1 MKYTDISHKGNISIN
16 IILILSAL
24 AGSTF
29 LYLTDL
35 IKSPVLLFLIG
46 VFLLY
51 PFRKESYLISRFLSL
66 ISLLFALWLLIDL
79 NIVLLPFII
88 AFTIAFLSD
97 PIIKKMESFKIK
109 RWLGSIIILGFLGG
123 AIAGF
128 SVFVFPLAFTQ
139 LNQIIQQVSQFV
151 NSITDFLESKQ
162 FYTFLS
168 SLGIPK
174 ASVKELVQTQLM
186 PKAEILFKSILEGLF
201 VLLSNVSAIANQILN
216 LVLIPIISFYI
227 IKDYPVLKELIQ
239 EILSSNHSKSYENIL
254 RISAILRLYVG
265 WQMLAALWIGT
276 VASVLLSILGIPYAI
291 VLGVLCGLLN
301 PIPFFGTIA
310 SMIIG
315 SIVAL
320 LADPPN
326 ASSHIIGL
334 ILVINGLHFINAY
347 IIEPRVLGTR
357 VGLHPVLLLGSLFV
371 FGHFLGFVGFLI
383 AVPTTAILMIF
394 FRDWKESL
402 NKKIYSEP
410 EMQKPS
416 TQ

>member
-1 MKYTDISHKGNISIN
+1 MKSIDISHKGNISIN

-35 IKSPVLLFLIG
+35 IKSPVLFFLIG

-51 PFRKESYLISRFLSL
+51 PFRKESYIISRFLSL

-320 LADPPN
+320 LADPLN
-326 ASSHIIGL
+326 ASSHILGL
-334 ILVINGLHFINAY
+334 VLVINGLHFINAY

>member
-35 IKSPVLLFLIG
+35 IKSPVLFFLIG

-51 PFRKESYLISRFLSL
+51 PFRKESYIISRFLSL

>member
-35 IKSPVLLFLIG
+35 IKSPVLFFLIG

-51 PFRKESYLISRFLSL
+51 PFRKESYIISRFLSL

-371 FGHFLGFVGFLI
+371 FGHFLGFIGFLI
-383 AVPTTAILMIF
+383 AVPTTAILMMF
-394 FRDWKESL
+394 FRDWKKSL

-410 EMQKPS
+410 EIQKPS

>member
-35 IKSPVLLFLIG
+35 IKSPVLFFLIG

-51 PFRKESYLISRFLSL
+51 PFRKESYIISRFLSL

-334 ILVINGLHFINAY
+334 VLVINGLHFINAY

-371 FGHFLGFVGFLI
+371 FGHFLGFIGFLI
-383 AVPTTAILMIF
+383 AVPTTAILMMF
-394 FRDWKESL
+394 FRDWKKSL

-410 EMQKPS
+410 EIQKPS

>member
-1 MKYTDISHKGNISIN
+1 MKSIDISHKGNISIN

-35 IKSPVLLFLIG
+35 IKSPVLFFLIG

-51 PFRKESYLISRFLSL
+51 PFRKESYIISRFLSL
-66 ISLLFALWLLIDL
+66 ISLLFALWLVIDL

-239 EILSSNHSKSYENIL
+239 EILSGNHSKSYDNIL

-276 VASVLLSILGIPYAI
+276 VASILLSILGIPYAI

-410 EMQKPS
+410 EIQKPS

>member
-1 MKYTDISHKGNISIN
+1 MKSIDISHKGNISIN

-35 IKSPVLLFLIG
+35 IKSPVLFFLIG

-51 PFRKESYLISRFLSL
+51 PFRKESYIISRFLSL

-334 ILVINGLHFINAY
+334 VLVINGLHFINAY

-371 FGHFLGFVGFLI
+371 FGHFLGFIGFLI

>member
-51 PFRKESYLISRFLSL
+51 PFRKESYIISRFLSL

-109 RWLGSIIILGFLGG
+109 RWLGSIIILGFIGG

-139 LNQIIQQVSQFV
+139 LNQIIKQVSQFV

-276 VASVLLSILGIPYAI
+276 VASILLSILGIPYAI

-320 LADPPN
+320 LADPLN

-334 ILVINGLHFINAY
+334 ISVINGLHFINAY

-371 FGHFLGFVGFLI
+371 FGHFLGFIGFLI
-383 AVPTTAILMIF
+383 AVPTTAILMMF
-394 FRDWKESL
+394 FRDWKKSL

-410 EMQKPS
+410 EIQKPS

>member
-1 MKYTDISHKGNISIN
+1 MKSIDISHKGNISIN

-35 IKSPVLLFLIG
+35 IKSPVLFFLIG

-51 PFRKESYLISRFLSL
+51 PFRKESYIISRFLSL

-371 FGHFLGFVGFLI
+371 FGHFLGFIGFLI

>member
-51 PFRKESYLISRFLSL
+51 PFRKESYIISRFLSL

-109 RWLGSIIILGFLGG
+109 RWLGSIIILGFIGG

-139 LNQIIQQVSQFV
+139 LNQIIKQVSQFV

-276 VASVLLSILGIPYAI
+276 VASILLSILGIPYAI

-320 LADPPN
+320 LADPLN

-371 FGHFLGFVGFLI
+371 FGHFLGFIGFLI
-383 AVPTTAILMIF
+383 AVPTTAILMMF
-394 FRDWKESL
+394 FRDWKKSL

-410 EMQKPS
+410 EIQKPS

>member
-1 MKYTDISHKGNISIN
+1 MKSIDISHKGNISIN

-35 IKSPVLLFLIG
+35 IKSPVLFFLIG

-51 PFRKESYLISRFLSL
+51 PFRKESYIISRFLSL

-371 FGHFLGFVGFLI
+371 FGHFLGFIGFLI
-383 AVPTTAILMIF
+383 AVPTTAILMMF
-394 FRDWKESL
+394 FRDWKKSL

-410 EMQKPS
+410 EIQKPS

>member
-35 IKSPVLLFLIG
+35 IKSPVLFFLIG

-51 PFRKESYLISRFLSL
+51 PFRKESYIISRFLSL

-291 VLGVLCGLLN
+291 VIGVLCGLLN

-320 LADPPN
+320 LADPLN

-334 ILVINGLHFINAY
+334 VLVINGLHFINAY

-371 FGHFLGFVGFLI
+371 FGHFLGFIGFLI
-383 AVPTTAILMIF
+383 AVPTTAILMMF
-394 FRDWKESL
+394 FRDWKKSL

-410 EMQKPS
+410 EIQKPS

>member
-35 IKSPVLLFLIG
+35 IKSPVLFFLIG

-51 PFRKESYLISRFLSL
+51 PFRKESYIISRFLSL

-109 RWLGSIIILGFLGG
+109 RWLGSIIILGLIGG

-139 LNQIIQQVSQFV
+139 LNQIIKQVSQFV

-216 LVLIPIISFYI
+216 RTFSNNIS
-227 IKDYPVLKELIQ
+227 
-239 EILSSNHSKSYENIL
+239 
-254 RISAILRLYVG
+254 
-265 WQMLAALWIGT
+265 W
-276 VASVLLSILGIPYAI
+276 
-291 VLGVLCGLLN
+291 
-301 PIPFFGTIA
+301 
-310 SMIIG
+310 
-315 SIVAL
+315 
-320 LADPPN
+320 
-326 ASSHIIGL
+326 
-334 ILVINGLHFINAY
+334 
-347 IIEPRVLGTR
+347 
-357 VGLHPVLLLGSLFV
+357 
-371 FGHFLGFVGFLI
+371 
-383 AVPTTAILMIF
+383 
-394 FRDWKESL
+394 
-402 NKKIYSEP
+402 
-410 EMQKPS
+410 
-416 TQ
+416 

>member
-35 IKSPVLLFLIG
+35 IKSPVLFFLIG

-51 PFRKESYLISRFLSL
+51 PFRKESYIISRFLSL

-334 ILVINGLHFINAY
+334 VLVINGLHFINAY

-371 FGHFLGFVGFLI
+371 FGHFLGFIGFLI

-410 EMQKPS
+410 EIQKPS

>member
-109 RWLGSIIILGFLGG
+109 RWLGSIIILGLIGG

-139 LNQIIQQVSQFV
+139 LNQIIKQVSQFV

-276 VASVLLSILGIPYAI
+276 VASVLLSILGVPYAI
-291 VLGVLCGLLN
+291 VIGVLCGLLN

>member
-1 MKYTDISHKGNISIN
+1 MKSIDISHKGNISIN

-35 IKSPVLLFLIG
+35 IKSPVLFFLIG

-51 PFRKESYLISRFLSL
+51 PFRKESYIISRFLSL

-276 VASVLLSILGIPYAI
+276 VASILLSILGIPYAI

-334 ILVINGLHFINAY
+334 VLVINGLHFINAY

-371 FGHFLGFVGFLI
+371 FGHFLGFIGFLI

-410 EMQKPS
+410 EIQKPS

>member
-1 MKYTDISHKGNISIN
+1 MKSIDISHKGNISIN

-35 IKSPVLLFLIG
+35 IKSPVLFFLIG

-51 PFRKESYLISRFLSL
+51 PFRKESYIISRFLSL

-334 ILVINGLHFINAY
+334 VLVINGLHFINAY

-371 FGHFLGFVGFLI
+371 FGHFLGFIGFLI

-410 EMQKPS
+410 EIQNPS

>member
-1 MKYTDISHKGNISIN
+1 
-16 IILILSAL
+16 
-24 AGSTF
+24 
-29 LYLTDL
+29 
-35 IKSPVLLFLIG
+35 
-46 VFLLY
+46 
-51 PFRKESYLISRFLSL
+51 L

-109 RWLGSIIILGFLGG
+109 RWFGSIIILGFIGG

-139 LNQIIQQVSQFV
+139 LNQIIKQVSQFV

-276 VASVLLSILGIPYAI
+276 VASILLSILGIPYAI

-320 LADPPN
+320 LADPLN

-371 FGHFLGFVGFLI
+371 FGHFLGFIGFLI
-383 AVPTTAILMIF
+383 AVPTTAILMMF
-394 FRDWKESL
+394 FRDWKKSL

-410 EMQKPS
+410 EIQKPS

>member
-51 PFRKESYLISRFLSL
+51 PFRKESYIISRFLSL

-109 RWLGSIIILGFLGG
+109 RWFGSIIILGFIGG

-139 LNQIIQQVSQFV
+139 LNQIIKQVSQFV

-276 VASVLLSILGIPYAI
+276 VASILLSILGIPYAI

-320 LADPPN
+320 LADPLN

-334 ILVINGLHFINAY
+334 ISVINGLHFINAY
-347 IIEPRVLGTR
+347 IIEPRVLETR

-371 FGHFLGFVGFLI
+371 FGHFLGFIGFLI
-383 AVPTTAILMIF
+383 AVPTTAILMMF
-394 FRDWKESL
+394 FRDWKKSL

-410 EMQKPS
+410 EIQKPS

>member
-35 IKSPVLLFLIG
+35 IKSPVLFFLIG

-51 PFRKESYLISRFLSL
+51 PFRKESYIISRFLSL

-383 AVPTTAILMIF
+383 AVTTTAILMIF
-394 FRDWKESL
+394 FSDCKESL

-410 EMQKPS
+410 EIQKPS

>member
-1 MKYTDISHKGNISIN
+1 MKSIDISHKGNISIN

-35 IKSPVLLFLIG
+35 IKSPVLFFLIG

-51 PFRKESYLISRFLSL
+51 PFRKESYIISRFLSL

-410 EMQKPS
+410 EIQKPS

>member
-1 MKYTDISHKGNISIN
+1 MKSIDISHKGNISIN

-35 IKSPVLLFLIG
+35 IKSPVLFFLIG

-51 PFRKESYLISRFLSL
+51 PFRKESYIISRFLSL

-334 ILVINGLHFINAY
+334 VLVINGLHFINAY

-371 FGHFLGFVGFLI
+371 FGHFLGFIGFLI
-383 AVPTTAILMIF
+383 AVPTTAILMMF
-394 FRDWKESL
+394 FRDWKKSL

-410 EMQKPS
+410 EIQKPS

>member
-1 MKYTDISHKGNISIN
+1 MKSIDISHKGNISIN

-35 IKSPVLLFLIG
+35 IKSPVLFFLIG

-51 PFRKESYLISRFLSL
+51 PFRKESYIISRFLSL

-334 ILVINGLHFINAY
+334 VLVINGLHFINAY

>member
-1 MKYTDISHKGNISIN
+1 MKSIDISNKGNISIN

-29 LYLTDL
+29 LYLTDM

-51 PFRKESYLISRFLSL
+51 PFRKESYVISRFLSL

-97 PIIKKMESFKIK
+97 PIIKKMEAFKIK

-139 LNQIIQQVSQFV
+139 LNQIIKQVSQFV

-174 ASVKELVQTQLM
+174 ATVKELVQTQLM

-227 IKDYPVLKELIQ
+227 IKDYTVIKELIQ
-239 EILSSNHSKSYENIL
+239 EILSSNNSKAYNNIL

-265 WQMLAALWIGT
+265 WQMIAALWIGT
-276 VASVLLSILGIPYAI
+276 VASILLSILGIPYAI

-320 LADPPN
+320 LADPLH
-326 ASSHIIGL
+326 ATSHIIGL

-371 FGHFLGFVGFLI
+371 FGHFLGFIGFLI
-383 AVPTTAILMIF
+383 AVPTTAILMMF

-402 NKKIYSEP
+402 NKKIDSEQ
-410 EMQKPS
+410 EIQKPV

>member
-1 MKYTDISHKGNISIN
+1 MKSIDISHKGNISIN

-35 IKSPVLLFLIG
+35 IKSPVLFFLIG

-51 PFRKESYLISRFLSL
+51 PFRKESYIISRFLSL

-291 VLGVLCGLLN
+291 VIGVLCGLLN

-334 ILVINGLHFINAY
+334 VLVINGLHFINAY

>member
-1 MKYTDISHKGNISIN
+1 MKSIDISHKGNISIN

-35 IKSPVLLFLIG
+35 IKSPVLFFLIG

-51 PFRKESYLISRFLSL
+51 PFRKESYIISRFLSL

-276 VASVLLSILGIPYAI
+276 VASILLSILGIPYAI

-334 ILVINGLHFINAY
+334 VLVINGLHFINAY

-402 NKKIYSEP
+402 NKKVYFEP
-410 EMQKPS
+410 EIQKPS

>member
-35 IKSPVLLFLIG
+35 IKSPVLFFLIG

-51 PFRKESYLISRFLSL
+51 PFRKESYIISRFLSL

-139 LNQIIQQVSQFV
+139 LNQIIKQVSQFG

-371 FGHFLGFVGFLI
+371 FGHFLGFIGFLI
-383 AVPTTAILMIF
+383 AVPTTAILMMF
-394 FRDWKESL
+394 FRDWKKSL

-410 EMQKPS
+410 EIQKPS

>member
-109 RWLGSIIILGFLGG
+109 RWLGSIIILGFIGG

-139 LNQIIQQVSQFV
+139 LNQIIKQVSQFV

-320 LADPPN
+320 LADPLN

-334 ILVINGLHFINAY
+334 VLVINGLHFINAY

-371 FGHFLGFVGFLI
+371 FGHFLGFIGFLI
-383 AVPTTAILMIF
+383 AVPTTAILMMF
-394 FRDWKESL
+394 FRDWKKSL

-410 EMQKPS
+410 EIQKPS

>member
-1 MKYTDISHKGNISIN
+1 MKSIDISHKGNISIN

-35 IKSPVLLFLIG
+35 IKSPVLFFLIG

-51 PFRKESYLISRFLSL
+51 PFRKESYIISRFLSL

-371 FGHFLGFVGFLI
+371 FGHFLGFIGFLI

-410 EMQKPS
+410 EIQKPS

>member
-1 MKYTDISHKGNISIN
+1 MKSIEISNKGNISIN

-29 LYLTDL
+29 LYLTDM

-51 PFRKESYLISRFLSL
+51 PFRKESYVISRFLSL
-66 ISLLFALWLLIDL
+66 ISLLFGLWLLIDL

-97 PIIKKMESFKIK
+97 PIIKKMEAFKIK

-139 LNQIIQQVSQFV
+139 LNQIIKQVSQFV

-174 ASVKELVQTQLM
+174 ATVKELVQTQLM

-227 IKDYPVLKELIQ
+227 IKDYTVIKELIQ
-239 EILSSNHSKSYENIL
+239 EILSSNNSKAYNNIL

-265 WQMLAALWIGT
+265 WQMIAALWIGT
-276 VASVLLSILGIPYAI
+276 VASILLSILGIPYAV

-320 LADPPN
+320 LADPLY
-326 ASSHIIGL
+326 ATSHIIGL

-371 FGHFLGFVGFLI
+371 FGHFLGFIGFLI
-383 AVPTTAILMIF
+383 AVPTTAILMMF

-402 NKKIYSEP
+402 NKKIDSEQ
-410 EMQKPS
+410 EIQKPV

>member
-1 MKYTDISHKGNISIN
+1 MKSIDISHKGNISIN

-35 IKSPVLLFLIG
+35 IKSPVLFFLIG

-51 PFRKESYLISRFLSL
+51 PFRKESYIISRFLSL

-334 ILVINGLHFINAY
+334 VLVINGLHFINAY

-371 FGHFLGFVGFLI
+371 FGHFLGFIGFLI

-410 EMQKPS
+410 EIQKPS

>member
-1 MKYTDISHKGNISIN
+1 MKSIDISHKGNISIN

-29 LYLTDL
+29 IYLTDL
-35 IKSPVLLFLIG
+35 IKSPVLFFLIG

-51 PFRKESYLISRFLSL
+51 PFRKESYIISRFLSL

>member
-1 MKYTDISHKGNISIN
+1 MKSIDISHKGNISIN

-35 IKSPVLLFLIG
+35 IKSPVLFFLIG

-51 PFRKESYLISRFLSL
+51 PFRKESYIISRFLSL

>member
-1 MKYTDISHKGNISIN
+1 MKSIDISHKGNISIN

-35 IKSPVLLFLIG
+35 IKSPVLFFLIG

-51 PFRKESYLISRFLSL
+51 PFRKESYIISRLLSL

-79 NIVLLPFII
+79 NIVLLPFFI

-139 LNQIIQQVSQFV
+139 LNQIIKQVSQFV

-174 ASVKELVQTQLM
+174 DSVKELVQTQLI

-276 VASVLLSILGIPYAI
+276 VASILLSILGIPYAI

-410 EMQKPS
+410 EIQKPS